1 MYGLGNW
8 LEVAEHVGTKSK
20 LQCIDHYTTAYMN
33 SSCYPLPDMSHVNG
47 KNRKELLAMAK
58 VQGESKKG
66 CRSEANQV
74 ETIWSVDKDDASAS
88 CSSLA
93 WASVHNA

>member
-33 SSCYPLPDMSHVNG
+33 SPCYPLPVTIFLYPFINPIS
-47 KNRKELLAMAK
+47 ELTFLNLILPH
-58 VQGESKKG
+58 G
-66 CRSEANQV
+66 CRICLMLMARTGRSF
-74 ETIWSVDKDDASAS
+74 
-88 CSSLA
+88 
-93 WASVHNA
+93 

>member
-33 SSCYPLPDMSHVNG
+33 SPCYPLPV
-47 KNRKELLAMAK
+47 
-58 VQGESKKG
+58 
-66 CRSEANQV
+66 
-74 ETIWSVDKDDASAS
+74 TIF
-88 CSSLA
+88 CTCL
-93 WASVHNA
+93 